1 MANLLWEGLTGLVI
15 ATVVRFVLP
24 PKRPGGMMVTMLVGI
39 VGALLAA
46 WIGAAAGWFGPKQLG
61 AFVASVI
68 GAAILLFAYGIFRF
82 MRLKAAT
89 A

>member
-1 MANLLWEGLTGLVI
+1 MANLVWEGLTGLVI

-46 WIGAAAGWFGPKQLG
+46 WIGAAAGWFGPRQL
-61 AFVASVI
+61 AALVA
-68 GAAILLFAYGIFRF
+68 AAIGSAVLLFVYGVIRF
-82 MRLKAAT
+82 MRLKTAA